1 MAKYFIIGEEGQGKL
16 WLVNVEKG
24 TVTELSDADLKAAN
38 NSGLNSNRRKRA
50 KAWHCDEQGHKHLYC
65 HKYSTRTWIEI
76 FYNRSVTIEQNRCRK
91 IIKYNEN

>member
-38 NSGLNSNRRKRA
+38 DSGLIQIVENARKHGIA
-50 KAWHCDEQGHKHLYC
+50 TNKGINISIATNTQPEPG
-65 HKYSTRTWIEI
+65 S
-76 FYNRSVTIEQNRCRK
+76 RSSITDP
-91 IIKYNEN
+91 